1 MPFRRILFALCLL
14 ATACSRAPQPTQT
27 SASADQAP
35 VAPTVQRK
43 PQAEV
48 DWSPERLEAG
58 DAWLDCSPDYRAGDG
73 RPVLSLAYL
82 DLRKAMQD
90 CRATGLLR
98 LRYRGKVTASFAA
111 LAERV
116 GKVADDLGIGKRIL
130 DIDSPG
136 GHVEAAL
143 RAGDAIGENDWTL
156 WVRGDSMCHSACV
169 LLLAAGDM
177 RVIAGPV
184 GIHRMMRLGSSATSR
199 KELGEE
205 LRKVSDELRN
215 YLERNGAS
223 TEVYDLMTTVP
234 NRSLRLLTPEE
245 LDRYGLS
252 GQNAVEDDLNRI
264 RVARRCGSDFLRR
277 RDAFRRAY
285 EAGCLHPDPGAGQDV
300 GDINA
305 CGLALRARYGF
316 PDATCPGEGP
326 MAELDGEILAMPA
339 PDPEPEVAAGADAPT
354 DQASA
359 AVEDAPAET
368 ASDGAEPGGDHGPEA
383 AGTSDDGAS
392 R

>member
-130 DIDSPG
+130 DIDSP
-136 GHVEAAL
+136 AATW
-143 RAGDAIGENDWTL
+143 R
-156 WVRGDSMCHSACV
+156 
-169 LLLAAGDM
+169 
-177 RVIAGPV
+177 P
-184 GIHRMMRLGSSATSR
+184 
-199 KELGEE
+199 
-205 LRKVSDELRN
+205 
-215 YLERNGAS
+215 
-223 TEVYDLMTTVP
+223 
-234 NRSLRLLTPEE
+234 
-245 LDRYGLS
+245 
-252 GQNAVEDDLNRI
+252 
-264 RVARRCGSDFLRR
+264 RC
-277 RDAFRRAY
+277 
-285 EAGCLHPDPGAGQDV
+285 
-300 GDINA
+300 
-305 CGLALRARYGF
+305 
-316 PDATCPGEGP
+316 
-326 MAELDGEILAMPA
+326 
-339 PDPEPEVAAGADAPT
+339 
-354 DQASA
+354 
-359 AVEDAPAET
+359 APATPSARTTGPCGCAAIRCAT
-368 ASDGAEPGGDHGPEA
+368 APASCCSPPGTCG
-383 AGTSDDGAS
+383 
-392 R
+392 